1 MCIYVCAFKFKN
13 TPWLSCLI
21 LCNSFHLEIPFSCCY
36 KVKRLFSQAVVPFN
50 PSTQETQARGSLS
63 LRSDWFQDNQATQR
77 KSISKHQK
85 EKNNLSMY
93 TLVNWSPYPEQLQ
106 SKEDMN
112 SWLSVPCSHMR
123 ILAISIQPHKSTKG
137 QGCRPEWSFLEIS
150 LAYFPFPV
158 SPFDLSFIILR
169 LKPSEACA

>member
-21 LCNSFHLEIPFSCCY
+21 LCHSFRLEISYSCCY
-36 KVKRLFSQAVVPFN
+36 IVKRLFSQEVVSFN
-50 PSTQETQARGSLS
+50 PSTQETQAGGSLS
-63 LRSDWFQDNQATQR
+63 LRPDWFQDRHATQR
-77 KSISKHQK
+77 NSISKNQTK
-85 EKNNLSMY
+85 KIDLSMNM
-93 TLVNWSPYPEQLQ
+93 LVNCSPYPEQLQ
-106 SKEDMN
+106 SKGDMN

-123 ILAISIQPHKSTKG
+123 ILIISTQPHRSTKG
-137 QGCRPEWSFLEIS
+137 QGCTPEWSFLEIS
-150 LAYFPFPV
+150 LVYFPFPV